1 MTTAGALPRRIEALP
16 GTALRSSL
24 ARWEPLAALFL
35 AVVVFGAVQT
45 ASPDIVGIDGQYHIK
60 VAALIRE
67 QGPRID
73 FPWLRFTLLNQA
85 DYSDHHLLLH
95 LLQAPFTLLDLRL
108 AAKVSSVVFACLSF
122 WGCYLFMARSGV
134 RWPLAWLALVLAV
147 SHTFLWRHSMA
158 RAQSLSLLL
167 LVGALWL
174 IFERRLRWLIP
185 LGFAAS
191 WLFDGSLL
199 TLSAPLAALA
209 AGFLLHRQLDWRPLA
224 YLALGIALGMLLHPY
239 FPRNVLLTSLHLLP
253 KIGLAGQEQV
263 PVGREWYPYSASAF
277 YSRVGPSL
285 AVMCFGLLPMLARLW
300 RRERPDLPSLTLA
313 FMSLGFLALVV
324 RSQRIIEYYPAFAVL
339 SAAWGW
345 SFAGLPAPARL
356 IEPLAR
362 WRPALGLLA
371 GLLLVGWLTWTV
383 ELARRDTVGNA
394 AANARLDSYR
404 EAALWLATNSPPRS
418 LVFNTDWDDF
428 PQLFFWNTHNVYV
441 VGLDPTRMSLFDP
454 ELYRLW
460 RGIATGTLTSPSGAL
475 NDRFGAE
482 YVFSDS
488 RHGAFLS
495 VAAADPGLAEVFRSP
510 EAIVFKVQTGP
521 P

>member
-1 MTTAGALPRRIEALP
+1 
-16 GTALRSSL
+16 
-24 ARWEPLAALFL
+24 
-35 AVVVFGAVQT
+35 
-45 ASPDIVGIDGQYHIK
+45 
-60 VAALIRE
+60 
-67 QGPRID
+67 
-73 FPWLRFTLLNQA
+73 
-85 DYSDHHLLLH
+85 
-95 LLQAPFTLLDLRL
+95 
-108 AAKVSSVVFACLSF
+108 
-122 WGCYLFMARSGV
+122 MARCGV
-134 RWPLAWLALVLAV
+134 RWPLAWLALLLAV

-167 LVGALWL
+167 LIGALWL
-174 IFERRLRWLIP
+174 IFERRLRWLVP
-185 LGFAAS
+185 VGFAGS

-199 TLSAPLAALA
+199 TLSAPLATMA
-209 AGFLLHRQLDWRPLA
+209 AGFLLYRRVDWRPLA

-277 YSRVGPSL
+277 SSRVGPSL
-285 AVMCFGLLPMLARLW
+285 AVMILGLLPLLVCLW
-300 RRERPDLPSLTLA
+300 RNERPKLPSLTLA
-313 FMSLGFLALVV
+313 LMALGFLALVV

-339 SAAWGW
+339 SAAWSW

-356 IEPLAR
+356 TAPIAR
-362 WRPALGLLA
+362 WRPALGVLA
-371 GLLLVGWLTWTV
+371 GLMLVVWLTWTV

-404 EAALWLATNSPPRS
+404 EAALWLAANSPPRS

-460 RGIATGTLTSPSGAL
+460 QSIAMGRLPNPSSAL
-475 NDRFGAE
+475 RDSFGAE
-482 YVFSDS
+482 YVFTDS
-488 RHGAFLS
+488 RHGAFLG
-495 VAAADPGLAEVFRSP
+495 VAAADPGLEQVFRSP
-510 EAIVFKVQTGP
+510 EAVVFRVKPGP
-521 P
+521 L